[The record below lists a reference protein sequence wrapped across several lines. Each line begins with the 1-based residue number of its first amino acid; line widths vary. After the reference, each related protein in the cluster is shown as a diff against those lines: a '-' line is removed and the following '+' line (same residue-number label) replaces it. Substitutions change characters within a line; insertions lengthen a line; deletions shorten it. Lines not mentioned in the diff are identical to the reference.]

1 VKPPPF
7 EYHRPESLQDVVSL
21 LAELGPDAKLLA
33 GGQSLV
39 PLLNFRVAR
48 PSALIDL
55 NRVDELRGVRG
66 EDGRLVV
73 GAMTRQYDLEVS
85 GEMRAACPMLGE
97 ALHHVGH
104 LAIRTRGTVGGSIA
118 HAEPTAE
125 LGVAAVAVGADI
137 VTAAGR
143 TIRAEDFYESVFM
156 TALEPTD
163 VLTEVRFPSLDGRG
177 WAFEEFALRAG
188 DFAVVDVAAVVE
200 GGGAARV
207 AIGGVGAVPQL
218 VSGESRG
225 EVAERVEAEVQP
237 FGDPHIPAGYRR
249 DLVRELVGR
258 ALERAAERASA

>member
-7 EYHRPESLQDVVSL
+7 EYHRPELLQEAVSL
-21 LAELGPDAKLLA
+21 LEEAGPDAKLLA
-33 GGQSLV
+33 GGQSLM

-55 NRVDELRGVRG
+55 NRVDELRGVRA
-66 EDGRLVV
+66 EDGWLIV

-85 GEMRAACPMLGE
+85 EEMRARCPVLGE

-125 LGVAAVAVGADI
+125 LGVAAVALGAEI
-137 VTAAGR
+137 LTASGR
-143 TIRAEDFYESVFM
+143 VIRAEDFY
-156 TALEPTD
+156 EPTD
-163 VLTEVRFPSLDGRG
+163 VLTEVRFPWHDGRG

-200 GGGAARV
+200 RGGAARV
-207 AIGGVGAVPQL
+207 AIGGVAAVPQL
-218 VSGESRG
+218 VSGESRAQV
-225 EVAERVEAEVQP
+225 EEHVEAEVQP
-237 FGDPHIPAGYRR
+237 FDDPQIPAGYRR
-249 DLVRELVGR
+249 DLVRELVAR
-258 ALERAAERASA
+258 ALERAGERANA